1 MVPLLNWFERTFT
14 FDLPVRA
21 YPGVVERLR
30 GTPARL
36 AERLLL
42 LPPAILTRR
51 DGEDWSIQE
60 HAGHLLDLGEL
71 DLTRLDDFEAGVEVL
86 HPADR
91 GNQKTYAANHNANTI
106 ENIIAAFREERGYL
120 VRRLELFDETFIQR
134 TALHPRLN
142 VPMRVL
148 DWAYFIAE
156 HDDHHL
162 AHITVLLYKHS

>member
-1 MVPLLNWFERTFT
+1 MIRPLNWFERIFT

-21 YPGVVERLR
+21 YPAVVERLR

-36 AERLLL
+36 ADRLLL
-42 LPPAILTRR
+42 LPPDILTRR

-86 HPADR
+86 HSADR
-91 GNQKTYAANHNANTI
+91 ENRKTYAADHNANTI
-106 ENIIAAFREERGYL
+106 ENIMAAFRAERGHF
-120 VRRLELFDETFIQR
+120 VSRLERFDETFIQR

-148 DWAYFIAE
+148 DLAYFIAE

-162 AHITVLLYKHS
+162 AQITMLLHNFR